1 MSWIALSSGVRHGR
15 WMQGGVLAACLV
27 AAYLTVWQPVR
38 TVMLTDVANP
48 VLQQV
53 SFGNPDASVRLNRS
67 AQVLR
72 IQYGPERGDR
82 TSVPAP
88 AGVPFLLPAL
98 ALYLFAPRRPVWLFF
113 LFGHVGM
120 SGLVVIT
127 WAVALQGS
135 GVAIHV
141 AQALGSYGIDAY
153 SLMIPALVGAR
164 EAGIVAQLEGRRG

>member
-1 MSWIALSSGVRHGR
+1 
-15 WMQGGVLAACLV
+15 
-27 AAYLTVWQPVR
+27 
-38 TVMLTDVANP
+38 MLTGVASP
-48 VLQQV
+48 MLQQV
-53 SFGNPDASVRLNRS
+53 ALGNADTSVRLNRS

-72 IQYGPERGDR
+72 IQYGSERSDR

-98 ALYLFAPRRPVWLFF
+98 FLCILAPRRPVWLFF
-113 LFGHVGM
+113 LLGHVGM
-120 SGLVVIT
+120 SGLVVIS

-153 SLMIPALVGAR
+153 SLMIPALVWAR
-164 EAGIVAQLEGRRG
+164 ESGLVKQLEERGGGS

>member
-1 MSWIALSSGVRHGR
+1 
-15 WMQGGVLAACLV
+15 
-27 AAYLTVWQPVR
+27 
-38 TVMLTDVANP
+38 MLTGVANP

-53 SFGNPDASVRLNRS
+53 ALGNADASVHLNRS

-72 IQYGPERGDR
+72 IQYGPERNDR

-98 ALYLFAPRRPVWLFF
+98 FLCILAPRRPVWLFF
-113 LFGHVGM
+113 LCGHVGM
-120 SGLVVIT
+120 SGLVVIS
-127 WAVALQGS
+127 WAVALPGS

-153 SLMIPALVGAR
+153 SLMIPALVWAR
-164 EAGIVAQLEGRRG
+164 ESGLVEQLEERGGDS

>member
-1 MSWIALSSGVRHGR
+1 M
-15 WMQGGVLAACLV
+15 
-27 AAYLTVWQPVR
+27 
-38 TVMLTDVANP
+38 
-48 VLQQV
+48 LQQV
-53 SFGNPDASVRLNRS
+53 ALGNADASVRLNRS

-72 IQYGPERGDR
+72 IQYGPERSDR

-88 AGVPFLLPAL
+88 AGTPFLLPAL
-98 ALYLFAPRRPVWLFF
+98 FLCILAPRRPVWLFF
-113 LFGHVGM
+113 LLGHVGM

-153 SLMIPALVGAR
+153 SLMIPALVWAR
-164 EAGIVAQLEGRRG
+164 ESGLVEQLEERGGGS

>member
-1 MSWIALSSGVRHGR
+1 
-15 WMQGGVLAACLV
+15 
-27 AAYLTVWQPVR
+27 
-38 TVMLTDVANP
+38 MLTDLANP

-53 SFGNPDASVRLNRS
+53 ALGNADASVRLNRS

-72 IQYGPERGDR
+72 IQYGPERSDR

-98 ALYLFAPRRPVWLFF
+98 FLCILAPRRPVWLFF
-113 LFGHVGM
+113 LLGHVGIT
-120 SGLVVIT
+120 GLVVIS

-135 GVAIHV
+135 GVAIHF

-153 SLMIPALVGAR
+153 SLMIPALVWAR
-164 EAGIVAQLEGRRG
+164 ESGLVEQLGERGGGS

>member
-1 MSWIALSSGVRHGR
+1 
-15 WMQGGVLAACLV
+15 
-27 AAYLTVWQPVR
+27 
-38 TVMLTDVANP
+38 MLTDVANP

-53 SFGNPDASVRLNRS
+53 ALGNPDASVRLNRS

-72 IQYGPERGDR
+72 IQYGSEPGDR

-98 ALYLFAPRRPVWLFF
+98 FLCTLAPRRPVWLFF
-113 LFGHVGM
+113 LCGHVGM
-120 SGLVVIT
+120 SGLVVIS

-141 AQALGSYGIDAY
+141 AHALGSYGIDAY
-153 SLMIPALVGAR
+153 SLMIPALVWAR
-164 EAGIVAQLEGRRG
+164 ESGLVEQLEERGGGS

>member
-1 MSWIALSSGVRHGR
+1 
-15 WMQGGVLAACLV
+15 
-27 AAYLTVWQPVR
+27 
-38 TVMLTDVANP
+38 MLTDLANP

-53 SFGNPDASVRLNRS
+53 ALGSADASVRLNRS
-67 AQVLR
+67 AQVVR

-98 ALYLFAPRRPVWLFF
+98 FLCILAPRRPVWLFF
-113 LFGHVGM
+113 LLGHVAM
-120 SGLVVIT
+120 TGLVVIS

-135 GVAIHV
+135 GVAIHF

-153 SLMIPALVGAR
+153 SLTIPALVWVRKYGLIDRFGDEKAIR
-164 EAGIVAQLEGRRG
+164 P

>member
-1 MSWIALSSGVRHGR
+1 
-15 WMQGGVLAACLV
+15 MQGGVLAACLF

-38 TVMLTDVANP
+38 TVMLTGVANP

-53 SFGNPDASVRLNRS
+53 ALGSPDASVHLNRS

-72 IQYGPERGDR
+72 IRYGPERGDR

-98 ALYLFAPRRPVWLFF
+98 FLCILAPRRPVWLFF
-113 LFGHVGM
+113 LLGHVGM
-120 SGLVVIT
+120 SGLVVIS

-153 SLMIPALVGAR
+153 SLMIPALVWAR
-164 EAGIVAQLEGRRG
+164 ESGLVKQLEERGGGS

>member
-1 MSWIALSSGVRHGR
+1 
-15 WMQGGVLAACLV
+15 
-27 AAYLTVWQPVR
+27 
-38 TVMLTDVANP
+38 MLTGLASP
-48 VLQQV
+48 ILQQV
-53 SFGNPDASVRLNRS
+53 ALGNADASVHLNRS

-72 IQYGPERGDR
+72 IQYGPERTDR

-98 ALYLFAPRRPVWLFF
+98 FLCILAPRRPVWLFF
-113 LFGHVGM
+113 LCGHVGM
-120 SGLVVIT
+120 SGLVVIS

-153 SLMIPALVGAR
+153 SLMIPALVWAR
-164 EAGIVAQLEGRRG
+164 ESGLVEQLEERGGGS

>member
-1 MSWIALSSGVRHGR
+1 MSWMSPPSGVLRSR
-15 WMQGGVLAACLV
+15 WMQGGVLAVCLFV
-27 AAYLTVWQPVR
+27 PYLTVWQPVR
-38 TVMLTDVANP
+38 TVMLTGVANP

-53 SFGNPDASVRLNRS
+53 ALGNPDASVHLDRS
-67 AQVLR
+67 AQVVR
-72 IQYGPERGDR
+72 IKYGPERGDR

-98 ALYLFAPRRPVWLFF
+98 FLCILAPRRPAWLFF

-120 SGLVVIT
+120 SGLVVIG

-153 SLMIPALVGAR
+153 SLMIPALVWAQESGLV
-164 EAGIVAQLEGRRG
+164 EQLEERRR